1 MKRDNGIIY
10 GIIELLTY
18 RIDVTDFLGFAMF
31 VAVNALLLFILA
43 FKVSLLRLKLKISLG
58 DGGNSTLN
66 NAMRAHG
73 NGLEQFP
80 IFALLLLTLTLLG
93 TSQLIIAIFGV
104 SFTAARLFHAYGM
117 LEISFPA
124 RRIGATATYILQL
137 AAITAVVI
145 QCVL

>member
-1 MKRDNGIIY
+1 M
-10 GIIELLTY
+10 
-18 RIDVTDFLGFAMF
+18 TDFLGFAIF
-31 VAVNALLLFILA
+31 VAINALLLFILA
-43 FKVSLLRLKLKISLG
+43 FKVSLLRIKLQISLG

-80 IFALLLLTLTLLG
+80 IFALLLLALTLLG
-93 TSQLIIAIFGV
+93 ASQLVVAIFGL

-117 LEISFPA
+117 LEVSFPA

-137 AAITAVVI
+137 AAIIAVGI
-145 QCVL
+145 QCAL

>member
-1 MKRDNGIIY
+1 M
-10 GIIELLTY
+10 
-18 RIDVTDFLGFAMF
+18 TDFLGFALF

-43 FKVSLLRLKLKISLG
+43 FKVSLLRIKLQISLG

-80 IFALLLLTLTLLG
+80 IFALLLLALTLLG
-93 TSQLIIAIFGV
+93 ASQLIIVLFGI
-104 SFTAARLFHAYGM
+104 SFTIARLFHAYGM

-124 RRIGATATYILQL
+124 RRIGATGTYLLQL
-137 AAITAVVI
+137 AAIIAVI
-145 QCVL
+145 LQCTL